1 MPSPADG
8 APPKGFRQ
16 DSRQSSQ
23 PESWQDFWFSIVRIV
38 VLQVAILLALSGAFV
53 VYLNWSSEVSFAE
66 FLAAGSVWAPSNP
79 SLQSVSRHSPCD
91 QGGV

>member
-1 MPSPADG
+1 MPSRADG
-8 APPKGFRQ
+8 APAKGSRQ

-23 PESWQDFWFSIVRIV
+23 PESWQGFWLSIVRIV
-38 VLQVAILLALSGAFV
+38 VLQVVILLALSGAFV

-66 FLAAGSVWAPSNP
+66 FLTAGGVLAPSNP
-79 SLQSVSRHSPCD
+79 PLQSVSRHSPCE